1 MAGAQLEVRPLTT
14 AVGAEISGLDISVPL
29 QRGEVDVVRQA
40 LNDYAVVFFRGQRL
54 TPDTQVAFARQ
65 FGEPTPAHP
74 VLPSVQG
81 HPHVLRIDGRDD
93 RAAWWHT
100 DVTFMQTPPMGSI
113 LSMDEVPDVGGDTL
127 WVGTQAAYE
136 GLSAPVR
143 ALCDQLIAL
152 HHDPFFAADV
162 AERGGMEWD
171 GAKVEVLRPAIH
183 PVVRTHPETGR
194 NGLFVN
200 PQFTQLIIGLSPI
213 ESAAVL
219 DLLYRHLQKPEYLC
233 RFHWEPGS
241 VAFWDNRAT
250 LHYAV
255 DDYGD
260 AIRVA
265 HRVTLRGS
273 APFGPSMP
281 PAPATPGAGA
291 SGNGNG

>member
-1 MAGAQLEVRPLTT
+1 MADAAPEVLPLTT
-14 AVGAEISGLDISVPL
+14 AIGAEIRGVDISEPL
-29 QRGEVDVVRQA
+29 EAATVDELRQA
-40 LNDYAVVFFRGQRL
+40 LNRHAVVFFRDQQL

-74 VLPSVQG
+74 VLPSVAG

-113 LSMDEVPDVGGDTL
+113 LSMDEVPAVGGDTL
-127 WVGTQAAYE
+127 WVSTQAAYD
-136 GLSAPVR
+136 GLSEPVR
-143 ALCDQLIAL
+143 SLCDGLIAL
-152 HHDPFFAADV
+152 HHDPFFAAGV

-219 DLLYRHLQKPEYLC
+219 DLLYRHQQRPEYLC

-260 AIRVA
+260 QIRVA

-273 APFGPSMP
+273 APYGPAMP
-281 PAPATPGAGA
+281 PVSPSGAVTSA
-291 SGNGNG
+291 

>member
-1 MAGAQLEVRPLTT
+1 MALDTRLELRPLTR
-14 AVGAEISGLDISVPL
+14 AIGAEVGGLELSRPLEPGVVGALRD
-29 QRGEVDVVRQA
+29 A
-40 LNDYAVVFFRGQRL
+40 LGRHGVLFFRDQRL
-54 TPDTQVAFARQ
+54 TPEAQVAFARQ

-74 VLPSVQG
+74 VLPSVPG

-113 LSMDEVPDVGGDTL
+113 LSMDEVPPVGGDTL
-127 WVGTQAAYE
+127 WVSTHAAYDA
-136 GLSAPVR
+136 LSEPVR
-143 ALCDQLIAL
+143 ALCDTLIAL

-171 GAKVEVLRPAIH
+171 GSHVDVLRPAIH
-183 PVVRTHPETGR
+183 PVVRTHPDTGR

-200 PQFTQLIIGLSPI
+200 PQFTQLVIGLSPV
-213 ESAAVL
+213 ESDGVL
-219 DLLYRHLQKPEYLC
+219 DLLYRHLQKPEFAC

-260 AIRVA
+260 DVRVA

-273 APFGPSMP
+273 APYGPAMP
-281 PAPATPGAGA
+281 PA
-291 SGNGNG
+291 S

>member
-1 MAGAQLEVRPLTT
+1 MAGASPEVRPLTT
-14 AVGAEISGLDISVPL
+14 AVGAEICGIDISRPL
-29 QRGEVDVVRQA
+29 DDGDVDLVRRT
-40 LNDYAVVFFRGQRL
+40 LNRYAVVFFRDQWL
-54 TPDTQVAFARQ
+54 TPDTQVAFARH

-74 VLPSVQG
+74 VLPSVEG

-113 LSMDEVPDVGGDTL
+113 LSMDEVPSVGGDTL

-136 GLSAPVR
+136 GLAPAVR

-171 GAKVEVLRPAIH
+171 GSKVEVLRPAIH

-200 PQFTQLIIGLSPI
+200 PQFTQLIVGLSPL

-219 DLLYRHLQKPEYLC
+219 DLLYRHLQKPEYQC

-255 DDYGD
+255 DDYGEG
-260 AIRVA
+260 IRVA

-273 APFGPSMP
+273 APYGPAMAP
-281 PAPATPGAGA
+281 GPAPAADPR
-291 SGNGNG
+291 